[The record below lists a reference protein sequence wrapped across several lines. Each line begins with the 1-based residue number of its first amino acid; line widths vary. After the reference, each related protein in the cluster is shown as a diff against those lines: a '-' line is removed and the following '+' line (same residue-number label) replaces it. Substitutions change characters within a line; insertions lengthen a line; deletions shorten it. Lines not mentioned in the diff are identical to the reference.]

1 MNTSFSFQ
9 KYFRRAIKYLIYL
22 IIIFLLVIAIFSFIS
37 KQPFSFSALFRP
49 GTGIQIA
56 LFLLG
61 ISAIYPLIGYT
72 SKKVFLN
79 TSYNDELS
87 TIEDILNRNNF
98 KKECSLDNCT
108 LFRHKNPFLRA
119 MRMFE
124 DHIVI
129 NHTDN
134 PIILEG
140 QRKDVY
146 RIARM
151 IEYAIREKESQ

>member
-1 MNTSFSFQ
+1 MDTSFSFQ
-9 KYFRRAIKYLIYL
+9 KYSRRAIKYLIYL
-22 IIIFLLVIAIFSFIS
+22 VIIFILVIAIFSFIS

-56 LFLLG
+56 IFLLV

-72 SKKVFLN
+72 TKKVFLN
-79 TSYNDELS
+79 KSYQDDS
-87 TIEDILNRNNF
+87 ATIEDILARSNF
-98 KKECSLDNCT
+98 KKECTMGDYSV
-108 LFRHKNPFLRA
+108 FRHKNQFLRA
-119 MRMFE
+119 IRMFE

-151 IEYAIREKESQ
+151 IEYAIREKES